1 MFSNLVG
8 KKLLVSLKLNNNL
21 YTGPF
26 SFKRYTFKKNKH
38 PSLLLIIS
46 KEGKPYNPK
55 FKLIEVII
63 TENEDIKVNEFK
75 SKKLIKFLE
84 NNDIHQLQI
93 YIKEFDLFKEK
104 EQEERNRIYKNI
116 KNELVNSKEIY
127 LNY

>member
-8 KKLLVSLKLNNNL
+8 KKFLVSLKLNNNL

-26 SFKRYTFKKNKH
+26 SFEEYVFKKNKH

-46 KEGKPYNPK
+46 KEGKLYNPE
-55 FKLIEVII
+55 FKLIEDII
-63 TENEDIKVNEFK
+63 TKNEDIKVNKFK
-75 SKKLIKFLE
+75 SKNLNKFLE
-84 NNDIHQLQI
+84 KNDIQKLQI
-93 YIKEFDLFKEK
+93 YIKEFELFKEEEQK
-104 EQEERNRIYKNI
+104 ERDKIYKSI